1 MFLRAKVARFAVLL
15 LLAAICMHPRAS
27 AQAQSASPYDLVNA
41 VNELRALHGL
51 QPYTIDPG
59 IMAYAQEHSEYQ
71 AATKTSTHIHSD
83 GLNPLSKGL
92 EENVASGTASVF
104 TVSVAVY
111 EVWADWGHRHILT
124 GYADGEIGAGVAY
137 SDDGFVYYTVNIRPG
152 EELAT
157 TVAPSVALQTA
168 APGPDGSITHVVGYG
183 QTLWSI
189 AVSYGVTVDEIR
201 RLNNLPADSNVIQTG
216 QKLLIR
222 AAGAEATLQPAQT
235 AAQLTPPPIASAAQ
249 ITATPFSTSTAVPS
263 SSLPPAPTRTPTEAA
278 SRRTSTGV
286 FIALGI
292 GIIGLTI
299 AAIFGFRQAHE
310 DGE

>member
-1 MFLRAKVARFAVLL
+1 MFRRIKVDKSSILL
-15 LLAAICMHPRAS
+15 LLAAVCMQPHIA

-59 IMAYAQEHSEYQ
+59 LMAYAQEHSEYQ
-71 AATKTSTHIHSD
+71 ARTQTSTHIHSD
-83 GLNPLSKGL
+83 GQNPLSRGL
-92 EENVASGTASVF
+92 EENVASGTAEIF
-104 TVSVAVY
+104 TVAVAVY

-124 GYADGEIGAGVAY
+124 GYVDGEIGAGVAY

-152 EELAT
+152 EELAA
-157 TVAPSVALQTA
+157 TVAPFVALQTA
-168 APGPDGSITHVVGYG
+168 APAADGSITHLVGYG

-189 AVSYGVTVDEIR
+189 ALSYGVTVDEIR
-201 RLNNLPADSNVIQTG
+201 RLNGIPADSVVIQTG

-222 AAGAEATLQPAQT
+222 TAGVAPAQQGQPT
-235 AAQLTPPPIASAAQ
+235 APSTPPPTASPTQ
-249 ITATPFSTSTAVPS
+249 ITAAASTANTPAPAS
-263 SSLPPAPTRTPTEAA
+263 PMPPAPTAKPPEAA
-278 SRRTSTGV
+278 PRRTGTGV
-286 FIALGI
+286 FIALAI

-310 DGE
+310 DDA